1 MEANRDS
8 ALHYLEL
15 AEKAIHVN
23 DVERAVRYINKSE
36 DLYPTQ
42 KAKGINIEMIFIS
55 LKLNLFSIHIRR
67 SVGTNKKFQF

>member
-15 AEKAIHVN
+15 AEKAILV
-23 DVERAVRYINKSE
+23 DDIERAVRYINKSE

-42 KAKGINIEMIFIS
+42 KAKG
-55 LKLNLFSIHIRR
+55 K
-67 SVGTNKKFQF
+67 